1 MFDNYQYYFNK
12 AITTKSNIEMLEHQ
26 YKESLNEINLTGEE
40 LKNLIKKE
48 KNYEYAVDLM
58 KKIIEGMSKSQI
70 NHLESLINSALETIF
85 FDRQYSVELVITE
98 LRNTNNLQIIL
109 NEVLD
114 DGSVI
119 KTKLDDNGFGVKSV
133 IGFILQVYFILY
145 HHEYPILFLD
155 EAFTQLSKQY
165 LPYLKSLISDLA
177 DKYGFIFVLITH
189 DTDIMS
195 LSDRTYLVNQGKVTL
210 YNELGGINEN

>member
-40 LKNLIKKE
+40 LKHLIKKE

-70 NHLESLINSALETIF
+70 NHLENLINSALETIF

>member
-1 MFDNYQYYFNK
+1 
-12 AITTKSNIEMLEHQ
+12 MLEHQ
-26 YKESLNEINLTGEE
+26 YKESLNEIKLTGDE
-40 LKNLIKKE
+40 LKELIKKE

>member
-70 NHLESLINSALETIF
+70 NHLENLINSALETIF